1 MQAAGRVGSV
11 ASGEQARMA
20 VTVTIHFQDGFFGE
34 AVELWQGSKRLGAWT
49 LNTRLQTGLAAIER
63 VSLEPGEQAQLV
75 VKGSGKAA
83 DIEVPREAGVLLV
96 NLEGGTPR
104 VRFVDHEPGYL

>member
-1 MQAAGRVGSV
+1 
-11 ASGEQARMA
+11 MA

-34 AVELWQGSKRLGAWT
+34 AMELWRGDARLASWA

-63 VSLEPGEQAQLV
+63 VSLEPGERVRLI

-83 DIEVPREAGVLLV
+83 DIDVPRDGGVLAV
-96 NLEGGTPR
+96 NLEDGVPK
-104 VRFVDHEPGYL
+104 VRFVDEEPGYL